1 MLDTLRKLQKI
12 LNALVKLLPSI
23 IEVLED
29 LADDGKL
36 NKSAKNA

>member
-1 MLDTLRKLQKI
+1 MLDALRRVYKLLQ
-12 LNALVKLLPSI
+12 ALVKLIPTI

-36 NKSAKNA
+36 NKSTGK

>member
-1 MLDTLRKLQKI
+1 MIDQLRKVYRLLQ
-12 LNALVKLLPSI
+12 ALAKLLPAI

-36 NKSAKNA
+36 NKSTGK

>member
-1 MLDTLRKLQKI
+1 MIQTLRKLHKVI
-12 LNALVKLLPSI
+12 SAVLKLIPVL

-36 NKSAKNA
+36 NQSNTDK